1 MASVQVKVT
10 AEAAPSRSRILW
22 GTTGQGVRNGSPV
35 GTCLSAC
42 LSPSLMERNREIL
55 RKMWDWNEA
64 EPPDTDL
71 VLSELCLHR
80 P

>member
-1 MASVQVKVT
+1 MASVQIKVT
-10 AEAAPSRSRILW
+10 AEAASSRSRILW

-35 GTCLSAC
+35 GTCLSP
-42 LSPSLMERNREIL
+42 SPMERNREIL

-64 EPPDTDL
+64 ESPDTDL